1 MQPTPAKASAA
12 RVRLLRREVAA
23 VWVSSCAARKVK
35 LPAAR
40 PEIRGLGLGLGL
52 GVGLTQTLLALSPS
66 LNLPLPLTR
75 SLALTLTLT

>member
-40 PEIRGLGLGLGL
+40 PEIRGLGLGLG
-52 GVGLTQTLLALSPS
+52 G
-66 LNLPLPLTR
+66 
-75 SLALTLTLT
+75 

>member
-1 MQPTPAKASAA
+1 MQPMPAKASVA

-52 GVGLTQTLLALSPS
+52 GVGLGVGARLGLGVGA
-66 LNLPLPLTR
+66 R
-75 SLALTLTLT
+75 RRG

>member
-1 MQPTPAKASAA
+1 MQPMPAKASAA

-40 PEIRGLGLGLGL
+40 PEMRGLGLGLGL
-52 GVGLTQTLLALSPS
+52 GVGLGFAFRVRIRIRVRA
-66 LNLPLPLTR
+66 NER
-75 SLALTLTLT
+75 IN